1 VVNDTVDAAY
11 EGIEAVKN
19 KGKEIAG
26 NIWDAITGA
35 ATSNFVD
42 TRTAAALGDQP
53 NIENNTKALGEV
65 RDVLA
70 KLQKNPQYKE
80 YKEYFADLQETIGDL
95 LSPDNNYGNQRPDTQ
110 TGNRAESQAPEE
122 TDGISVYLK
131 QIVYALQSINSGI
144 LQGIN
149 IDIPAVSLEGNPLG
163 ALLEEFSKIGE
174 KFANSKIF
182 DGMDVVGMMEKG
194 MQAIQPMAPNEYR
207 DYAGNTTVTNNSSPS
222 FKIDVGGVTINGA
235 GKTNSDVGKEVG
247 SAVMQAASRFFAD
260 NCLLNGSRPT
270 KTAIEQYSN

>member
-1 VVNDTVDAAY
+1 M
-11 EGIEAVKN
+11 
-19 KGKEIAG
+19 
-26 NIWDAITGA
+26 
-35 ATSNFVD
+35 
-42 TRTAAALGDQP
+42 
-53 NIENNTKALGEV
+53 

-122 TDGISVYLK
+122 TDGISAYLK
-131 QIVYALQSINSGI
+131 QIVSVLQSIDKDI
-144 LQGIN
+144 LQGTN
-149 IDIPAVSLEGNPLG
+149 IEIPELKLPEVKPEGNSKKEAGENIGSYFNQILDMLLMIQKAMPSIPEIEFPQLEIPAVSLEGNPLG
-163 ALLEEFSKIGE
+163 ALLEEFSKIGD
-174 KFANSKIF
+174 KFADSKMF
-182 DGMDVVGMMEKG
+182 DGIDVVGMIEKG
-194 MQAIQPMAPNEYR
+194 MQAIQPMAQNEYR
-207 DYAGNTTVTNNSSPS
+207 DYAGNTNVTNNSSPS

-235 GKTNSDVGKEVG
+235 GKTNNDVGKEVG